1 MKPTNHRPVSPNKTE
16 RISAQNQ
23 RSTGLLRAT
32 IEWLELRSHV
42 SGGLTRKG
50 RLAGPLG
57 IVPIQE

>member
-50 RLAGPLG
+50 RLAGP
-57 IVPIQE
+57 